1 MLPASEGRRPG
12 EVSAT
17 RVGDLACERDS
28 RCRQQWTTHAYCHPP
43 IAASKQ
49 TAALCIAGPHRLRGR
64 RGRHSLCISC
74 TMVTHMKSAHTKYQ
88 SLLGRRIVITGGT
101 TGLGRAIAL
110 RLSAEGASVLIFGR
124 HKPELDDAMRDIA
137 ASGFAPIGIVADV
150 TLKADV
156 DRVFAR
162 VDEEWDGMDVL
173 VNNAAVGAGSLEEE
187 TEEACE
193 YAVMTNVSGYL
204 LCAKRALERMKPNAH
219 IVLVGSI
226 SADRRNPG
234 GSVYVATKSAIQ
246 GFAESFRQEAAVK
259 GIKVSLVEPG
269 KTGSDMIDQDLDEQR
284 ESQEK
289 LEMLKAEDI
298 AVAVEYILTQPARCT
313 VSDLKIVPTKAP
325 DA

>member
-1 MLPASEGRRPG
+1 
-12 EVSAT
+12 
-17 RVGDLACERDS
+17 
-28 RCRQQWTTHAYCHPP
+28 
-43 IAASKQ
+43 
-49 TAALCIAGPHRLRGR
+49 
-64 RGRHSLCISC
+64 
-74 TMVTHMKSAHTKYQ
+74 MKSAHTKYQ

-193 YAVMTNVSGYL
+193 YAVMTNVSHPHSFHG
-204 LCAKRALERMKPNAH
+204 
-219 IVLVGSI
+219 VT
-226 SADRRNPG
+226 PG
-234 GSVYVATKSAIQ
+234 
-246 GFAESFRQEAAVK
+246 
-259 GIKVSLVEPG
+259 
-269 KTGSDMIDQDLDEQR
+269 
-284 ESQEK
+284 
-289 LEMLKAEDI
+289 
-298 AVAVEYILTQPARCT
+298 
-313 VSDLKIVPTKAP
+313 
-325 DA
+325 